1 MNDTD
6 EALNKKFTETLWEQ
20 QALVNFHKKQFETI
34 LNNKVTTD
42 NLPDHMRKILEK
54 GRQGIDN
61 YLRLLNAI
69 KNSQLKDNLR
79 EKFKVTEK
87 QMSEAD
93 KSIMN
98 AEDKVAKVMNLMNLK
113 PNSTGK
119 GPGN

>member
-1 MNDTD
+1 M
-6 EALNKKFTETLWEQ
+6 
-20 QALVNFHKKQFETI
+20 
-34 LNNKVTTD
+34 NNKVTTD

-61 YLRLLNAI
+61 YLRLLNTI

-93 KSIMN
+93 KSIKN

-119 GPGN
+119 GAGN